1 MVKVTAPDV
10 PPPGVGLKTVTLA
23 LPPVATSA
31 AVILAV
37 SCVLLPPNEV
47 VRLLPFHR
55 TTEFAKKLVPVTV
68 SVKALL
74 PATTVLGARVVRV
87 GDGLL
92 MVKVSALDV
101 PPPRV
106 GLKTVTLA
114 VPALAKSAA
123 GIVALICVALPK
135 IVVRSAPFQRTLE
148 VLTKFVPLTVS
159 VRSALP
165 TSAEV

>member
-1 MVKVTAPDV
+1 M
-10 PPPGVGLKTVTLA
+10 KTVTLA

-31 AVILAV
+31 AVMLAE
-37 SCVLLPPNEV
+37 SCVLLPNVV

-55 TTEFAKKLVPVTV
+55 TTEFAKKLVPLTV

-74 PATTVLGARVVRV
+74 PATTVLGARLVRV

-92 MVKVSALDV
+92 MVKVNALVV

-123 GIVALICVALPK
+123 GIVALNCVALPK
-135 IVVRSAPFQRTLE
+135 VVVRSAPFQRTLE
-148 VLTKFVPLTVS
+148 VLTKFVPITVS